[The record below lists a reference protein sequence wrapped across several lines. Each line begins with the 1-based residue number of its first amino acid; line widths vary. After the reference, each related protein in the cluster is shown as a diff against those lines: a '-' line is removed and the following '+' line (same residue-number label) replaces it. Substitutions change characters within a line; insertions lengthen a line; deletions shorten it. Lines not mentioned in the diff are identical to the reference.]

1 MNKKLERL
9 DTKLKDIYNNDR
21 RHLEEASDRVYMA
34 CERSGVDIENLL
46 DCIEDGTAFD
56 FNAFQSQPEGNFFD
70 FVKSDLLPAVK
81 YFPDITAGGNGG
93 MASIGRGEFAIAFLS
108 NCSSKMI
115 TEGKGDIKHEDGTFE
130 EVKFNGGK
138 INVDNRRG
146 EDIYK
151 DFIKIVD
158 RHNVE
163 IKGKDFLPFRKKSID
178 SYTQEEINELNGY
191 YLEAL
196 TGQSNGS
203 ISDKDLKSLFLNRAF
218 DNLFDTVGSLLVMD
232 TDGSYVRIKDSDTG
246 TKYYQD
252 LPIDFEIRARQANPV
267 SMYLFTDNHK
277 NYKKS
282 VESKI

>member
-9 DTKLKDIYNNDR
+9 DNKLRSIYDNDK

-34 CERSGVDIENLL
+34 CERSGVDIDNLL

-56 FNAFQSQPEGNFFD
+56 FDNFMSQPTGNLFQ
-70 FVKSDLLPAVK
+70 FVKPELLPAVK

-115 TEGKGDIKHEDGTFE
+115 TEGKGDLKHEDGTYE
-130 EVKFNGGK
+130 EIKFNGGK

-151 DFIKIVD
+151 DFCRIVSD
-158 RHNVE
+158 HDVQ
-163 IKGKDFLPFRKKSID
+163 IKGKDFLPFRKKSIE
-178 SYTQEEINELNGY
+178 SYTTEEINELNGY

-196 TGQSNGS
+196 TGESKGP

-218 DNLFDTVGSLLVMD
+218 DNLFDSVGSLLVMD
-232 TDGSYVRIKDSDTG
+232 TDGSYVRIKDSDAG

-267 SMYLFTDNHK
+267 SMYLFTDNHE

-282 VESKI
+282 VESKR